1 MPSSP
6 DKNHPL
12 NFKKDGNVLRTRKIK
27 NIPLYDEKEEM
38 VNTFLLLSHLLLI
51 LKPVLVSASP
61 VRKVD
66 ATQEVKNFDT
76 NNDKKIDYVIIN
88 ERKIVKEI
96 KEDINFD
103 GIFDRQT
110 LFFSEDEEFTK
121 IVDQKK
127 IGNKPRKKISYWI
140 DTKLKKYMSL
150 TQIDKNDDSKWDIE
164 YRSHSDLLE
173 FRNKCNQDDGL
184 GKTQNFTEEIIH
196 LVNGI
201 DEYTLTDSGF
211 RVEKSCFMENS
222 KEWFLKNLENSIQEG
237 LGCLEKL
244 KNEKDGNG
252 ALKNFS
258 LLKNILAP
266 PPSVQILCNESS
278 DEYNWSKAVAHGTAG
293 PVASTSRLQHPG
305 ISIDPE
311 YLKEKKTQGERGEKD
326 LKKTLFHEL
335 FHNIGYKHFHDVEY
349 AYACESCC
357 IPSEDDTDEVRSVS
371 CKICKKSY
379 TDASDLEYIKDIS
392 DFSHL
397 VSKKDIALKTSIKY
411 LKENPG
417 NLDGLSFLA
426 MNLSDVF
433 SPVGI
438 ELSKLITSEKENL
451 TEDQKNR
458 LLTAREYED
467 QIFLK
472 PFEETSKIIAT
483 AYYYTYANQDPK
495 TGLELILKE
504 EKKIKEALKSQH
516 LNQYDKFI
524 KRHLHENLMNIINE
538 VFVNHYYGKDK
549 VTTDKENEL
558 SDLSYKLYLTY
569 KNKS

>member
-1 MPSSP
+1 MPRSP

-12 NFKKDGNVLRTRKIK
+12 NLKKGAKVLRTRKIK

-38 VNTFLLLSHLLLI
+38 VNTFLLLSHLLLV
-51 LKPVLVSASP
+51 LKPVLASASP
-61 VRKVD
+61 VRKAV

-88 ERKIVKEI
+88 EGKIVKEI

-103 GIFDRQT
+103 GIYDRQT
-110 LFFSEDEEFTK
+110 LFFPEDEEFTK

-127 IGNKPRKKISYWI
+127 IGKKPRKKISYWI
-140 DTKLKKYMSL
+140 DKKFKKYMSL
-150 TQIDKNDDSKWDIE
+150 TQIDKNDDGKWDIE

-173 FRNKCNQDDGL
+173 FRNVCNQDDGL
-184 GKTQNFTEEIIH
+184 GKTQKFTEEIIH
-196 LVNGI
+196 LVKEI

-278 DEYNWSKAVAHGTAG
+278 DEYNWSQAVAHGTTG

-311 YLKEKKTQGERGEKD
+311 YLKEKKTQGERGEID

-335 FHNIGYKHFHDVEY
+335 FHNIGYKHSDDVEY

-371 CKICKKSY
+371 CNICRKSY
-379 TDASDLEYIKDIS
+379 TDDSDLEYIKDIS

-438 ELSKLITSEKENL
+438 ELSKLISSEKENL

-467 QIFLK
+467 QNFLK
-472 PFEETSKIIAT
+472 PFVETSKIIAT

-516 LNQYDKFI
+516 LNEYDKFI
-524 KRHLHENLMNIINE
+524 KRHLHENLMNIIYE
-538 VFVNHYYGKDK
+538 VFVNHYYGQDKD
-549 VTTDKENEL
+549 TTNKENEL

-569 KNKS
+569 KNKP